1 MQIRSF
7 KPIIKQRGTITLIEP
22 IWGSNVESQDLEQ
35 RILQHVNQANYKAVK
50 PTAIGRKLR
59 LSAEEQKTVRMT
71 VKRLVKKKKLK
82 YGPRHLVLPV
92 QQSAKE
98 RKVTAQVSAPVDSQN
113 DSHKSAAPAITTT
126 KRDAENTKESLR
138 IPKKS

>member
-1 MQIRSF
+1 M
-7 KPIIKQRGTITLIEP
+7 
-22 IWGSNVESQDLEQ
+22 ESQDLEQ

-59 LSAEEQKTVRMT
+59 LSAEDQKTVRMT

-98 RKVTAQVSAPVDSQN
+98 REAAAQANARLFTNGRPSRRCGLTA
-113 DSHKSAAPAITTT
+113 
-126 KRDAENTKESLR
+126 SLV
-138 IPKKS
+138 

>member
-1 MQIRSF
+1 M
-7 KPIIKQRGTITLIEP
+7 
-22 IWGSNVESQDLEQ
+22 ESQDLEQ
-35 RILQHVNQANYKAVK
+35 LILQHVNHAKYKAVK

-92 QQSAKE
+92 LQSAK
-98 RKVTAQVSAPVDSQN
+98 R
-113 DSHKSAAPAITTT
+113 
-126 KRDAENTKESLR
+126 RDAEALGGTPADSPNGSHESTT
-138 IPKKS
+138 

>member
-71 VKRLVKKKKLK
+71 VKRLVQKK
-82 YGPRHLVLPV
+82 
-92 QQSAKE
+92 
-98 RKVTAQVSAPVDSQN
+98 N
-113 DSHKSAAPAITTT
+113 
-126 KRDAENTKESLR
+126 
-138 IPKKS
+138 

>member
-1 MQIRSF
+1 M
-7 KPIIKQRGTITLIEP
+7 
-22 IWGSNVESQDLEQ
+22 ESQDLEQ

-59 LSAEEQKTVRMT
+59 LSAEEQKTVRVT

-98 RKVTAQVSAPVDSQN
+98 RAADTPTDAPIDSQN
-113 DSHKSAAPAITTT
+113 DSHENSAPAVPTIDRDTEKTKESVQNIKSASAEQH
-126 KRDAENTKESLR
+126 AENTILGTFSR
-138 IPKKS
+138 AAGGFAV